1 MKDMI
6 TGNMVRLRDRRFA
19 DAVENYAWLNDPE
32 LAKLDA
38 LPVPTLT
45 FQQYMSDY
53 TAELLYSSATKQQFA
68 IESLNG
74 KQIGNCTYYGVD
86 ETKGDAELGIMIGNR
101 DYWDKGY
108 GTDAVT
114 TLVNHIFRQT
124 DIKRIHLK
132 TLDWNIRAQ
141 KCFQKC
147 GFTPCGHLE
156 KDGHNF
162 VVMELYRDQWE
173 KAGRSGS
180 KTEGEPEKKARKK
193 TNG

>member
-1 MKDMI
+1 
-6 TGNMVRLRDRRFA
+6 MVRLRDRRFA
-19 DAVENYAWLNDPE
+19 DAVENYAWLTDPE
-32 LAKLDA
+32 LVKLDA

-147 GFTPCGHLE
+147 GFIPCGPLE

-173 KAGRSGS
+173 KAGGVRV
-180 KTEGEPEKKARKK
+180 KRRANQRKQARKKK